1 MGKRP
6 LFEISISVGTAN
18 SGVPMKTT
26 RIVRPHSR
34 KFEITKISF
43 CPKLR
48 TTPKNFISYSQR
60 VEEVSGAAL
69 RTASLTF
76 RLAKSIWSCRPGSSA
91 VPSPS
96 TLSPSSRQRTPIESR
111 MYSASSRP
119 PGCRTRPCRQPGR
132 NQLRSP
138 PTRPTTRGN
147 SSMNCVR
154 LTRRLMWRRI
164 PTHRSLA
171 SDGRTT
177 RHAGY
182 ASSQSIRRIK
192 EAFGWIKTIAGQG
205 PPSSAARNV
214 SGGRLQPA

>member
-76 RLAKSIWSCRPGSSA
+76 RFAKSIWI
-91 VPSPS
+91 VPSGEFGGSFASDLVAFLASEEADRVACVFGFEPPS
-96 TLSPSSRQRTPIESR
+96 RVPNATMPPARPKPTTLAADKAYDAGEFAHELRSVNATPHVAQNTHPPLVGVR
-111 MYSASSRP
+111 RP
-119 PGCRTRPCRQPGR
+119 YHAPCR
-132 NQLRSP
+132 LRSEP
-138 PTRPTTRGN
+138 KHP
-147 SSMNCVR
+147 
-154 LTRRLMWRRI
+154 
-164 PTHRSLA
+164 
-171 SDGRTT
+171 
-177 RHAGY
+177 
-182 ASSQSIRRIK
+182 
-192 EAFGWIKTIAGQG
+192 
-205 PPSSAARNV
+205 
-214 SGGRLQPA
+214 